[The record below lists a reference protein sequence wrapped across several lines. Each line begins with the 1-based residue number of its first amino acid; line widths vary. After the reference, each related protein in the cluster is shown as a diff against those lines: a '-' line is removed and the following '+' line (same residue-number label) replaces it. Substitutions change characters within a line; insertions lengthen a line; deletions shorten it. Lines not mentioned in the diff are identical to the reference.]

1 MNPSIQLHTINVAN
15 SKEDQTLIAKKIPYL
30 SFLCH
35 RFI

>member
-15 SKEDQTLIAKKIPYL
+15 SKEDQTLIAKKFISKFFYAI
-30 SFLCH
+30 